1 MEAILRELRFA
12 FRSIGKTPGTSVIA
26 VIALALGIGLTVIM
40 FSIVYGAMLRGL
52 PFDESQDL
60 IAIDAANPS
69 RGMNRMAATI
79 QDFSEWRAR
88 QRSFTDLGGYTGQ
101 SLNLAFDGASPE
113 RLQAARMDPAMFKV
127 LRAQPVHGRVFTDEE
142 NRPGAPL
149 VVVIGYHLWQ
159 QTFNGSPGV
168 LGRAVRLNGEAA
180 TIIGVMPERFGFP
193 NRHNA
198 WVPLRIDPVQS
209 TRATAPRLQVLGRL
223 RDGVSLD
230 QALSDLNRIAT
241 DIAARFPDTNKGVGV
256 IGMELRK
263 RMFNGEERATLW
275 MMFGAVTLVLLIA
288 CANVANLLIGRAL
301 IRTKEVAVRT
311 ALGASRWRVMSQFLI
326 EAFSL
331 ALLGATFGTAIGF
344 TGISLFNRAIVDTD
358 PPYWLLIQLDGAALL
373 CIGAAML
380 LATLA
385 AGAVPA
391 WQAARA
397 NTQGV
402 LKDESRGTS
411 SFRLSR
417 LTRGLVAVEIA
428 LSAGLL
434 FWAGLM
440 IKTVVKV
447 NTIDLGFETTRI
459 FTARLTDNPSQYTL
473 QHPGVVPPPE
483 QRAAERQ
490 RRIRFADEL
499 LAGLRLLPPV
509 EHVALS
515 NGMPGRGSNRRSY
528 RLEGTTE
535 TDDNRLPV
543 ASDVVVTPDFF
554 HVLGVSPVNGRLL
567 TATDVEGSLPVAVVN
582 RSFVERHFQNS
593 TALGRRIRMAGDST
607 APWVTIVGV
616 VPDLYASGLEN
627 EEPAAFYRPFAQ
639 EPFRTAEILA
649 RTRGNPTAIAHAV
662 RQTVARIDRDVP
674 LEEINSLAGIIDD
687 ENWYYAVFG
696 SLFIAFGAAA
706 LFLGSVGLYGV
717 VAFSVGQRR
726 REMGVRMAMGATA
739 IDVLKLVFRGGMK
752 QVAIGLGL
760 GTALALPV
768 AKLMAALLFQVK
780 PIDLPIYSVVVLV
793 LVGTAAL
800 ACYVPARRAARV
812 DPIEALRAE

>member
-1 MEAILRELRFA
+1 MMEAILRELRFA
-12 FRSIGKTPGTSVIA
+12 FRSIGKTPGTSVVA

-52 PFDESQDL
+52 PFDRSQDL

-69 RGMNRMAATI
+69 RGMNRMPATI
-79 QDFSEWRAR
+79 QDLAEWRAR
-88 QRSFTDLGGYTGQ
+88 QRSFTDLGGYTFQ

-113 RLQAARMDPAMFKV
+113 RLQATRMDPEMFKV
-127 LRAQPVHGRVFTDEE
+127 LRVQPVLGRVFTDEE
-142 NRPGAPL
+142 NRLGAPL
-149 VVVIGYHLWQ
+149 VLVIGYHVWQ
-159 QTFNGSPGV
+159 QTFGGSADV

-193 NRHNA
+193 STQNA
-198 WVPLRIDPVQS
+198 WVPLRMDALQG

-230 QALSDLNRIAT
+230 QALSDLNRIAN

-263 RMFNGEERATLW
+263 RMFDGEERATLW

-331 ALLGATFGTAIGF
+331 ALLGAAFGTAIGF
-344 TGISLFNRAIVDTD
+344 AGITLFNRAIDDTN
-358 PPYWLLIQLDGAALL
+358 PPSWLLIQLDGAALL

-397 NTQGV
+397 NTQSV

-459 FTARLTDNPSQYTL
+459 FTARLTDNPASTRCRIL
-473 QHPGVVPPPE
+473 
-483 QRAAERQ
+483 ERCRHRNNAQ
-490 RRIRFADEL
+490 PNARRRRRFAMNCWPDS
-499 LAGLRLLPPV
+499 V
-509 EHVALS
+509 CF
-515 NGMPGRGSNRRSY
+515 RRWSMS
-528 RLEGTTE
+528 RC
-535 TDDNRLPV
+535 LPV
-543 ASDVVVTPDFF
+543 CR
-554 HVLGVSPVNGRLL
+554 NG
-567 TATDVEGSLPVAVVN
+567 
-582 RSFVERHFQNS
+582 
-593 TALGRRIRMAGDST
+593 
-607 APWVTIVGV
+607 W
-616 VPDLYASGLEN
+616 
-627 EEPAAFYRPFAQ
+627 
-639 EPFRTAEILA
+639 
-649 RTRGNPTAIAHAV
+649 
-662 RQTVARIDRDVP
+662 
-674 LEEINSLAGIIDD
+674 
-687 ENWYYAVFG
+687 
-696 SLFIAFGAAA
+696 
-706 LFLGSVGLYGV
+706 
-717 VAFSVGQRR
+717 
-726 REMGVRMAMGATA
+726 
-739 IDVLKLVFRGGMK
+739 
-752 QVAIGLGL
+752 
-760 GTALALPV
+760 
-768 AKLMAALLFQVK
+768 
-780 PIDLPIYSVVVLV
+780 
-793 LVGTAAL
+793 
-800 ACYVPARRAARV
+800 
-812 DPIEALRAE
+812 

>member
-1 MEAILRELRFA
+1 L
-12 FRSIGKTPGTSVIA
+12 
-26 VIALALGIGLTVIM
+26 IAL
-40 FSIVYGAMLRGL
+40 
-52 PFDESQDL
+52 
-60 IAIDAANPS
+60 DAANPS
-69 RGMNRMAATI
+69 RGMNRMPPTI
-79 QDFSEWRAR
+79 QDLAEWRAR

-113 RLQAARMDPAMFKV
+113 RLRGTRMDPAMFKV
-127 LRAQPVHGRVFTDEE
+127 LRVQPVLGRVFTDEE

-149 VVVIGYHLWQ
+149 MLVIGYHVWQ
-159 QTFNGSPGV
+159 QTFGGSTGV

-193 NRHNA
+193 GTQNA
-198 WVPLRIDPVQS
+198 WVPLRMDPLQG

-230 QALSDLNRIAT
+230 QGLSDLNGIAADIAT
-241 DIAARFPDTNKGVGV
+241 RFPDTNKGVNV
-256 IGMELRK
+256 IGVELRK
-263 RMFNGEERATLW
+263 RMFDGEERATLW

-331 ALLGATFGTAIGF
+331 ALLGAAFGTALGF
-344 TGISLFNRAIVDTD
+344 AGITMFNRAIADTN
-358 PPYWLLIQLDGAALL
+358 PPSWLLIQLDGAALL

-397 NTQGV
+397 NTQSV

-447 NTIDLGFETTRI
+447 NTVDLGFETTRI
-459 FTARLTDNPSQYTL
+459 FTARLTDNPSQFAL
-473 QHPGVVPPPE
+473 QNPGVVPTPE

-490 RRIRFADEL
+490 RRNHFADEL
-499 LAGLRLLPPV
+499 LNGLRLLPPV
-509 EHVALS
+509 EHVALAS
-515 NGMPGRGSNRRSY
+515 SVPGMNGGRRSY
-528 RLEGTTE
+528 RVEGTTYTE
-535 TDDNRLPV
+535 DSRLPD
-543 ASDVVVTPDFF
+543 ASDVLVTPEYFQ
-554 HVLGVSPVNGRLL
+554 VLGVSPLNGRLL
-567 TATDVEGSLPVAVVN
+567 TATDVEGSLTVAVVN

-593 TALGRRIRMAGDST
+593 NPLGGRIRLAGDST
-607 APWVTIVGV
+607 APWITIVGV
-616 VPDLYASGLEN
+616 VPDLYAGGLEN
-627 EEPAAFYRPFAQ
+627 EQPAAFYRPFAQ
-639 EPFRTAEILA
+639 EPLRSVAILA
-649 RTRGNPTAIAHAV
+649 RTRGNPTAISNAV

-674 LEEINSLAGIIDD
+674 LDEVNSLAGLIDD
-687 ENWYYAVFG
+687 DNWYYAVFG
-696 SLFIAFGAAA
+696 TLFMAFGAAA

-726 REMGVRMAMGATA
+726 REMGVRMAIGANA

-752 QVAIGLGL
+752 QVAIGLVL

>member
-1 MEAILRELRFA
+1 
-12 FRSIGKTPGTSVIA
+12 
-26 VIALALGIGLTVIM
+26 
-40 FSIVYGAMLRGL
+40 
-52 PFDESQDL
+52 
-60 IAIDAANPS
+60 
-69 RGMNRMAATI
+69 
-79 QDFSEWRAR
+79 
-88 QRSFTDLGGYTGQ
+88 
-101 SLNLAFDGASPE
+101 
-113 RLQAARMDPAMFKV
+113 
-127 LRAQPVHGRVFTDEE
+127 
-142 NRPGAPL
+142 
-149 VVVIGYHLWQ
+149 
-159 QTFNGSPGV
+159 
-168 LGRAVRLNGEAA
+168 
-180 TIIGVMPERFGFP
+180 
-193 NRHNA
+193 
-198 WVPLRIDPVQS
+198 
-209 TRATAPRLQVLGRL
+209 
-223 RDGVSLD
+223 
-230 QALSDLNRIAT
+230 
-241 DIAARFPDTNKGVGV
+241 
-256 IGMELRK
+256 
-263 RMFNGEERATLW
+263 

-331 ALLGATFGTAIGF
+331 ALVGAAFGTAIGF
-344 TGISLFNRAIVDTD
+344 AGISLFNRAIADTN
-358 PPYWLLIQLDGAALL
+358 PPFWLLIQLDGAALL

-397 NTQGV
+397 NTQSV

-417 LTRGLVAVEIA
+417 LTRGLVAAEIA

-459 FTARLTDNPSQYTL
+459 FTARLTDNPSQFTL
-473 QHPGVVPPPE
+473 QNPGLVATPE

-490 RRIRFADEL
+490 RRNHFAAEL

-509 EHVALS
+509 EHVALAS
-515 NGMPGRGSNRRSY
+515 TVPAMNGGQRSY
-528 RLEGTTE
+528 RVEGTTY
-535 TDDNRLPV
+535 TDDSRRP
-543 ASDVVVTPDFF
+543 AAADVVVTPDYFN
-554 HVLGVSPVNGRLL
+554 VLGVSPINGRLL
-567 TATDVEGSLPVAVVN
+567 TESDVEGSLPVAVVN

-593 TALGRRIRMAGDST
+593 AALGSRIQLAGDST
-607 APWVTIVGV
+607 APWITIVGV
-616 VPDLYASGLEN
+616 VPDLYAGGLEN
-627 EEPAAFYRPFAQ
+627 EQPAALYRPFAQ
-639 EPFRTAEILA
+639 EPIRSLAILA
-649 RTRGNPTAIAHAV
+649 RTRGNPTAIANAV
-662 RQTVARIDRDVP
+662 RQAVARIDRDVP
-674 LEEINSLAGIIDD
+674 LEEVNSLAGLIDD

-696 SLFIAFGAAA
+696 TLFIAFGAAA

-726 REMGVRMAMGATA
+726 REMGVRMAVGANA
-739 IDVLKLVFRGGMK
+739 IDVLKLVLRGGMK
-752 QVAIGLGL
+752 QVAIGLVL

-780 PIDLPIYSVVVLV
+780 PIDLPIYSAVVLV

>member
-12 FRSIGKTPGTSVIA
+12 FRSMGKTPGTSVIA
-26 VIALALGIGLTVIM
+26 VIALSLGIGLTAIM
-40 FSIVYGAMLRGL
+40 FSIVYGALVRLL
-52 PFDESQDL
+52 PFEDSQKL
-60 IAIDAANPS
+60 IAIDVANPS
-69 RGMNRMAATI
+69 TGIERMVPTI
-79 QDFSEWRAR
+79 QDFTEWRAR
-88 QRSFTDLGGYTGQ
+88 QRSFTDLGGYSGQ
-101 SLNLAFDGASPE
+101 SLNLGLDGASPV

-127 LRAQPVHGRVFTDEE
+127 LRVQPVLGRVFTDDE

-159 QTFNGSPGV
+159 QTFGGSQSV
-168 LGRAVRLNGEAA
+168 LGRAVRLNGQAA

-198 WVPLRIDPVQS
+198 WVPQRIDPLQG
-209 TRATAPRLQVLGRL
+209 TRASAPRLQVIGRL
-223 RDGVSLD
+223 RDGVSLH
-230 QALSDLNRIAT
+230 QGLSDLNRIAA
-241 DIAARFPDTNKGVGV
+241 DIATRFPDTNKGVGV
-256 IGMELRK
+256 IGVELRK
-263 RMFNGEERATLW
+263 RMFDGEERATLW

-331 ALLGATFGTAIGF
+331 ALLGAAIGTAIGF
-344 TGISLFNRAIVDTD
+344 AGITLFNRAIADTD
-358 PPYWLLIQLDGAALL
+358 PPYWLLIRLDGAALL

-397 NTQGV
+397 NTQSV

-447 NTIDLGFETTRI
+447 NTIDLGFESTRI
-459 FTARLTDNPSQYTL
+459 FTARLTENPSEFTL
-473 QHPGVVPPPE
+473 RNPGVVPSPE
-483 QRAAERQ
+483 QRAAERE
-490 RRIRFADEL
+490 RRRRFADEL

-509 EHVALS
+509 QHVALS
-515 NGMPGRGSNRRSY
+515 NSIPGRGSNRRSY
-528 RLEGTTE
+528 RLEGTTDA
-535 TDDNRLPV
+535 DDSRLPV
-543 ASDVVVTPDFF
+543 AADVVVTPDFF
-554 HVLGVSPVNGRLL
+554 DVLGVSPVNGRLL
-567 TATDVEGSLPVAVVN
+567 TATDVEGSLPVAIVN
-582 RSFVERHFQNS
+582 RSFVDRHFQKSNP
-593 TALGRRIRMAGDST
+593 LGARIRLAGDST

-639 EPFRTAEILA
+639 EPLRTVEILA
-649 RTRGNPTAIAHAV
+649 RTRGNPTAIANPV
-662 RQTVARIDRDVP
+662 RQAVARIDRDVP
-674 LEEINSLAGIIDD
+674 LEEVNSLAGLIDD
-687 ENWYYAVFG
+687 ENWYYGVFG
-696 SLFIAFGAAA
+696 SLFIAFGVAA

-726 REMGVRMAMGATA
+726 REMGVRMAMGANA

-752 QVAIGLGL
+752 QVAIGLVL

-768 AKLMAALLFQVK
+768 ARLMAALLFQVK
-780 PIDLPIYSVVVLV
+780 PIDLPIYSVVVFV
-793 LVGTAAL
+793 LVSTAAL

>member
-1 MEAILRELRFA
+1 METILRELRFA
-12 FRSIGKTPGTSVIA
+12 FRSIGKTPGTSVVA
-26 VIALALGIGLTVIM
+26 VIALTLGIGLTVIM

-52 PFDESQDL
+52 PFDESGDL
-60 IAIDAANPS
+60 IAIDAANAS
-69 RGMNRMAATI
+69 RGIDRMPVTI
-79 QDFSEWRAR
+79 QDLTEWQSR
-88 QRSFTDLGGYTGQ
+88 QRPFAVLGGYSGS
-101 SLNLAFDGASPE
+101 SLNLGIDGASAE
-113 RLQAARMDPAMFKV
+113 RLRGVRMDPAMFNV
-127 LRAQPVHGRVFTDEE
+127 LRVQPVLGRVFTEEE

-149 VVVIGYHLWQ
+149 VVLIGYHLWQ
-159 QTFNGSPGV
+159 QKFGGSANV
-168 LGRAVRLNGEAA
+168 LGSAVRLNGEAA
-180 TIIGVMPERFGFP
+180 TIIGVMPERFAFP
-193 NRHNA
+193 DTHNA
-198 WVPLRIDPVQS
+198 WVPLRLDPVQS

-223 RDGVSLD
+223 RDDVSLD
-230 QALSDLNRIAT
+230 QGLSDLNRVAA

-263 RMFNGEERATLW
+263 RMFDGEERATLW

-331 ALLGATFGTAIGF
+331 ALLGAAFGTAIGF
-344 TGISLFNRAIVDTD
+344 AGISLFNRAIVDTN

-397 NTQGV
+397 NTQSV

-473 QHPGVVPPPE
+473 QNPGVVPPPE

-490 RRIRFADEL
+490 RRNRFADEL

-515 NGMPGRGSNRRSY
+515 NSLPGMGGNRRSY

-535 TDDNRLPV
+535 TQDSRLPI
-543 ASDVVVTPDFF
+543 AADVVVTPDFF

-567 TATDVEGSLPVAVVN
+567 TASDIDGSLPVAVVN
-582 RSFVERHFQNS
+582 RSFIERHFQNGNP
-593 TALGRRIRMAGDST
+593 LGSRIRLAGDST
-607 APWVTIVGV
+607 APWITMVGV

-627 EEPAAFYRPFAQ
+627 EQPAAIYRPFAQ
-639 EPFRTAEILA
+639 EPLRAVAILA
-649 RTRGNPTAIAHAV
+649 RTRGNPTAVANEV

-674 LEEINSLAGIIDD
+674 LEEVNSLAGLIDD

-696 SLFIAFGAAA
+696 TLFIAFGAAA

-726 REMGVRMAMGATA
+726 REMGVRMAIGASA

-752 QVAIGLGL
+752 QVAIGLVL

-768 AKLMAALLFQVK
+768 ARLMAALLFQVK

-793 LVGTAAL
+793 LVSTAAL